1 MENMFD
7 TYDLPRTRRFSS
19 EIVQLDAPRRNIPGA
34 RIKRKSLHARLRVL
48 AQKARNVAGD
58 VSIGQ
63 YDVQAQCVV
72 RQWYVS
78 GSMQISTRLSHSPY
92 DVDVVIDLPE
102 GQRVFCEVKAAPNP
116 IPEDLGA
123 RIKRIFMR
131 SVPKRLNSFLG
142 KVESIADDTAVVTLL
157 NENTGERIESSC
169 SVDVLVEKGIREGDE
184 FRCEVFQEH
193 NSTTVK
199 FTRLHP
205 KPISKDRVAEIRKE
219 FESRWD

>member
-1 MENMFD
+1 
-7 TYDLPRTRRFSS
+7 
-19 EIVQLDAPRRNIPGA
+19 
-34 RIKRKSLHARLRVL
+34 
-48 AQKARNVAGD
+48 
-58 VSIGQ
+58 
-63 YDVQAQCVV
+63 
-72 RQWYVS
+72 
-78 GSMQISTRLSHSPY
+78 
-92 DVDVVIDLPE
+92 
-102 GQRVFCEVKAAPNP
+102 
-116 IPEDLGA
+116 
-123 RIKRIFMR
+123 MR

>member
-123 RIKRIFMR
+123 RINQLM
-131 SVPKRLNSFLG
+131 
-142 KVESIADDTAVVTLL
+142 
-157 NENTGERIESSC
+157 
-169 SVDVLVEKGIREGDE
+169 
-184 FRCEVFQEH
+184 
-193 NSTTVK
+193 
-199 FTRLHP
+199 
-205 KPISKDRVAEIRKE
+205 KDRQLRERFGKAGRKRAEEKFSWTAIAAKTKALY
-219 FESRWD
+219 ESLNG